1 MPFLVTFH
9 VTGIH
14 FCRKVEAIIT
24 SIALHI
30 TYNREWKMQTPERK
44 PKMPTKKEHEEPYHR
59 DYLPIW
65 CRGIM
70 GGCVN
75 CGGCV

>member
-1 MPFLVTFH
+1 MMPK
-9 VTGIH
+9 IQSP
-14 FCRKVEAIIT
+14 K
-24 SIALHI
+24 
-30 TYNREWKMQTPERK
+30 K
-44 PKMPTKKEHEEPYHR
+44 PKYPQQPTEPYKR

>member
-1 MPFLVTFH
+1 
-9 VTGIH
+9 
-14 FCRKVEAIIT
+14 
-24 SIALHI
+24 
-30 TYNREWKMQTPERK
+30 MQKQQK
-44 PKMPTKKEHEEPYHR
+44 PQPPKELETKEQTTQAYHR

>member
-1 MPFLVTFH
+1 MSK
-9 VTGIH
+9 I
-14 FCRKVEAIIT
+14 
-24 SIALHI
+24 
-30 TYNREWKMQTPERK
+30 QTPQK
-44 PKMPTKKEHEEPYHR
+44 PKSPKQTTETESYKR

>member
-1 MPFLVTFH
+1 MLEQQQLTQ
-9 VTGIH
+9 
-14 FCRKVEAIIT
+14 KLAEK
-24 SIALHI
+24 
-30 TYNREWKMQTPERK
+30 KMQSETEIDK
-44 PKMPTKKEHEEPYHR
+44 PKR
-59 DYLPIW
+59 QLPIW

>member
-1 MPFLVTFH
+1 MLKQQQLTQ
-9 VTGIH
+9 
-14 FCRKVEAIIT
+14 KLAEK
-24 SIALHI
+24 
-30 TYNREWKMQTPERK
+30 KMQPETEADK
-44 PKMPTKKEHEEPYHR
+44 TKR
-59 DYLPIW
+59 VLPIW

>member
-1 MPFLVTFH
+1 MEKHPRSSQIMAQENQEL
-9 VTGIH
+9 
-14 FCRKVEAIIT
+14 E
-24 SIALHI
+24 
-30 TYNREWKMQTPERK
+30 K
-44 PKMPTKKEHEEPYHR
+44 PKRE
-59 DYLPIW
+59 LPMW

>member
-1 MPFLVTFH
+1 MLEQPHSRQKLAEKK
-9 VTGIH
+9 I
-14 FCRKVEAIIT
+14 K
-24 SIALHI
+24 
-30 TYNREWKMQTPERK
+30 PETEPEK
-44 PKMPTKKEHEEPYHR
+44 PKR
-59 DYLPIW
+59 DLPMW

>member
-1 MPFLVTFH
+1 MQKLQKP
-9 VTGIH
+9 
-14 FCRKVEAIIT
+14 
-24 SIALHI
+24 
-30 TYNREWKMQTPERK
+30 QTPK
-44 PKMPTKKEHEEPYHR
+44 KLQTKKQETQTYQR
-59 DYLPIW
+59 GYLPIW

>member
-1 MPFLVTFH
+1 MQKSKSLENHDKAFQAEKDFRT
-9 VTGIH
+9 
-14 FCRKVEAIIT
+14 
-24 SIALHI
+24 HI
-30 TYNREWKMQTPERK
+30 EEENREP
-44 PKMPTKKEHEEPYHR
+44 
-59 DYLPIW
+59 LPIW

>member
-1 MPFLVTFH
+1 MLKHPKTTQKLAE
-9 VTGIH
+9 
-14 FCRKVEAIIT
+14 K
-24 SIALHI
+24 
-30 TYNREWKMQTPERK
+30 KMQPETYAEK
-44 PKMPTKKEHEEPYHR
+44 PKRE
-59 DYLPIW
+59 LPIW

>member
-1 MPFLVTFH
+1 MQKQKFECCHKTFKTEDAFKKH
-9 VTGIH
+9 
-14 FCRKVEAIIT
+14 REEA
-24 SIALHI
+24 
-30 TYNREWKMQTPERK
+30 
-44 PKMPTKKEHEEPYHR
+44 HR
-59 DYLPIW
+59 DPLPIW